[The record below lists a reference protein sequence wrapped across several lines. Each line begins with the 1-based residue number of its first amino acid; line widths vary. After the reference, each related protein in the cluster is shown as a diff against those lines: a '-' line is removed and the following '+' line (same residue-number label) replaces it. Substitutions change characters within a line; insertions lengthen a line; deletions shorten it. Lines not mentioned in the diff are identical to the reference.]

1 MLMTLV
7 FDIKF
12 PANQFRKCCLNRF
25 DFSDITNLIWHPCT
39 DIVFKNWAYVQFEKV
54 DEKPWI
60 FRIKSLY
67 DEVDKLDRLSKD
79 FGNITV
85 PFEVRCQSNAEVY
98 D

>member
-1 MLMTLV
+1 MPITLV

-12 PANQFRKCCLNRF
+12 PANQSRKCCLNRF
-25 DFSDITNLIWHPCT
+25 DPSDITNLIWHPCT

>member
-1 MLMTLV
+1 MLITLLL
-7 FDIKF
+7 DIKF
-12 PANQFRKCCLNRF
+12 PANQSCKCCLNRF
-25 DFSDITNLIWHPCT
+25 DSSDITNLIWHPCT
-39 DIVFKNWAYVQFEKV
+39 DIVFKKRPYVQFVKV
-54 DEKPWI
+54 HEKPWI
-60 FRIKSLY
+60 FRIESLY